1 MKNEENMTMFE
12 RLFKGLKDV
21 VTMPIR
27 EQSIKGKLFTS
38 YMSAKSQKDEAE
50 SKKNNLYI
58 SLVEDK
64 ADAATL
70 NEIIKLKATI
80 EAADNTMKYV
90 QEIHKELFGTDMKT
104 AL

>member
-38 YMSAKSQKDEAE
+38 YMSAKSQKDEAD

-90 QEIHKELFGTDMKT
+90 QDIHK
-104 AL
+104 